1 MPQGPFLLLGGV
13 MYKDMIVDY
22 TLREVLDSRGFP
34 TIEATII
41 LGNKICGRAI
51 VPSGA
56 STGAHEAIEKRDLD
70 NPRFLR
76 KGVQNVIKTFD
87 EVLSDQ
93 LVGMDVT
100 NQRLIDT
107 TLNELDGTSQKAKL
121 GANAILAVSLAC
133 ADAGAKLLGQSLYRY
148 LGGIGA
154 YTLPIPLMNI
164 LNGGVHADNALDI
177 QEFMIVP
184 HGAETFS
191 EALRWGSE
199 IYHTLKR
206 TLSDAGYSTNVGDEG
221 GFAPAI
227 ESTREALDLT
237 LRAIETAGYSPG
249 DQVGLALDVA
259 ATELYRNH
267 CYHLEGRT
275 MSQEDMVSY
284 YADLVQDYPIV
295 SIEDAMSEDDWEGW
309 KMLTSSIGDTTQL
322 VGDDVFVTNPAR
334 IANGKN
340 RGVANAVLIKPN
352 QIGTLTETIQAI
364 ELAHRG
370 GYRTVISHRSGETE
384 DTFIADLAVAVNS
397 GQIKTG
403 APCRSERTAKYNQLL
418 RIEADLQDIALFPSG
433 LFA

>member
-1 MPQGPFLLLGGV
+1 
-13 MYKDMIVDY
+13 MIIDY

-41 LGNKICGRAI
+41 LEDGVYGRAI

-56 STGAHEAIEKRDLD
+56 STGSHEAIEKRDQD

-76 KGVQNVIKTFD
+76 KGVQHIIKTID
-87 EVLSDQ
+87 EVLSDT
-93 LVGMDVT
+93 LIGMDVT

-107 TLNELDGTSQKAKL
+107 TLNELDGTTQKAKL

-133 ADAGAKLLGQSLYRY
+133 ADAGAKLLGQPLYRY
-148 LGGIGA
+148 LGGVNA
-154 YTLPIPLMNI
+154 YTLPVPLMNI
-164 LNGGVHADNALDI
+164 LNGGAHADNSLDI

-206 TLSDAGYSTNVGDEG
+206 ILSDAGYSTNVGDEG
-221 GFAPAI
+221 GFAPSI

-237 LRAIETAGYSPG
+237 LRAIEAAGYIPG
-249 DQVGLALDVA
+249 DQVALALDVA
-259 ATELYRNH
+259 ATELYRKNY
-267 CYHLEGRT
+267 YHIEGKT
-275 MSQEDMVSY
+275 MSQEDMVGY
-284 YADLVQDYPIV
+284 YGDLVRDYPIV
-295 SIEDAMSEDDWEGW
+295 SIEDAMAEDDWEGW
-309 KMLTSSIGDTTQL
+309 QMLTSSLGDSLQL
-322 VGDDVFVTNPAR
+322 VGDDVFVTNPNR
-334 IANGKN
+334 IEDGIH

-403 APCRSERTAKYNQLL
+403 APCRAERTAKYNQLL
-418 RIEADLQDIALFPSG
+418 RIEANLQDIALFPSG

>member
-1 MPQGPFLLLGGV
+1 
-13 MYKDMIVDY
+13 MYKDMIIDY

-41 LGNKICGRAI
+41 LEDGIYGRAM

-56 STGAHEAIEKRDLD
+56 STGAHEAIEKRDQD
-70 NPRFLR
+70 NPRFLKR
-76 KGVQNVIKTFD
+76 GVQNIIKTID
-87 EVLSDQ
+87 EVLSEN
-93 LVGMDVT
+93 LIGMDVT

-107 TLNELDGTSQKAKL
+107 TLNELDGTSQKAKF
-121 GANAILAVSLAC
+121 GANAILAISLAC
-133 ADAGAKLLGQSLYRY
+133 ADAGARLLGQPLYRY
-148 LGGIGA
+148 LGGVGA

-177 QEFMIVP
+177 QELMIVP
-184 HGAETFS
+184 HGAETFFD
-191 EALRWGSE
+191 ALRWGSE

-206 TLSDAGYSTNVGDEG
+206 ILSDAGYSTNVGDEG
-221 GFAPAI
+221 GFAPAV

-237 LRAIETAGYSPG
+237 LRAIEAAGYNPG
-249 DQVGLALDVA
+249 DQVALALDVA
-259 ATELYRNH
+259 ATELFRKNY
-267 CYHLEGRT
+267 YHLEGKA
-275 MSQEDMVSY
+275 MSQEDMVCY
-284 YADLVQDYPIV
+284 YADLVRDYPIV
-295 SIEDAMSEDDWEGW
+295 SIEDGMAEDDWEGW
-309 KMLTSSIGDTTQL
+309 KILTSSIGDSVQL
-322 VGDDVFVTNPAR
+322 VGDDVFVTNPSR
-334 IANGKN
+334 IEDGIN

-370 GYRTVISHRSGETE
+370 GYRTVVSHRSGETE

-418 RIEADLQDIALFPSG
+418 RIESDLQDIALFPSG